1 MNFNPLNSQK
11 MKKLLLSFTLTL
23 FGLTSFTTHASNIR
37 NSQIV
42 TSNDKIEFKID
53 LGDLNDFSKSQIKK
67 LVKKLVNENLED
79 LKNES
84 YPTIS
89 VTFNGFVKKYNQKY
103 DISLT
108 VSGTYKEI
116 KKGSAD
122 IAKDIMYQLKN
133 ELEKK

>member
-1 MNFNPLNSQK
+1 
-11 MKKLLLSFTLTL
+11 
-23 FGLTSFTTHASNIR
+23 
-37 NSQIV
+37 
-42 TSNDKIEFKID
+42 
-53 LGDLNDFSKSQIKK
+53 
-67 LVKKLVNENLED
+67 
-79 LKNES
+79 
-84 YPTIS
+84 